1 MRNSKYRSISSVLIL
16 CLLTLPLAAEKL
28 PRVDPDKAGMSAE
41 RLERITT
48 AMQQYIDQ
56 GKLPGLVTLVTRD
69 GKIVYFKALGKLDV
83 GRGVPM
89 STDAIFRIASQSK
102 ALTSVAIMILLE
114 DGRLLLNDPV
124 SKFIPEFKNS
134 RVAVKGS
141 DKDSQGYSTAPARRE
156 ITIRDLLTHTS
167 GISYGSGPA
176 EELYKASGVHGWYFA
191 DQSIPIG
198 DAIRKLA
205 ALPFDAHPGEK
216 YIYGFSTD
224 ILGHVVEVISGKSLA
239 EFTKE
244 RITDPLKMNDT
255 HFYLPPEKLNRF
267 TPVYGAKD
275 GKLQL
280 IDEAGKND
288 YVNGPRVSFS
298 GGAGLLSTA
307 EDYARFLQMLCN
319 GGELEGIRLLSPKTV
334 QLMTVNHVG
343 NLFSENQGF
352 GLGFW
357 ITEHLGRAGEPGSVG
372 AFGWGGAYHTSY
384 WVDPAERLVAVLMTQ
399 MLPAGN
405 LDDHGKFRALV
416 YQAIT
421 TSYQTQRV
429 PGS

>member
-1 MRNSKYRSISSVLIL
+1 MKNLKRTPISFVLIL
-16 CLLTLPLAAEKL
+16 CLMVLPLAAQQL

-41 RLERITT
+41 RLERIT
-48 AMQQYIDQ
+48 AVMQQYVDQ
-56 GKLPGLVTLVTRD
+56 GRLPGMVTLVARD
-69 GKIVYFKALGKLDV
+69 AKIVYFRSFGKLDIE
-83 GRGVPM
+83 GGATMP
-89 STDAIFRIASQSK
+89 TDAIFRIASQSK
-102 ALTSVAIMILLE
+102 ALTTVAVMILLE
-114 DGRLLLNDPV
+114 EGRLLLNDPV
-124 SKFIPEFKNS
+124 SRYIPEFKNS
-134 RVAVKGS
+134 RVAVKPS
-141 DKDSQGYSTAPARRE
+141 EKESQGYSTVPARRE
-156 ITIRDLLTHTS
+156 ITIRDLLTHTA

-176 EELYKASGVHGWYFA
+176 EELYKAADLHGWYFA
-191 DQSIPIG
+191 DQQIPIG
-198 DAIRKLA
+198 EAIRKLA
-205 ALPFDAHPGEK
+205 TLPFDAHPGER
-216 YIYGFSTD
+216 YIYGFNTD
-224 ILGHVVEVISGKSLA
+224 ILGFVVEVISGMSLA
-239 EFTKE
+239 DFIKR
-244 RITDPLKMNDT
+244 RITEPLRMNDT
-255 HFYLPPEKLNRF
+255 HFYLPPEKLARF
-267 TPVYGAKD
+267 TPVYGIKE
-275 GKLQL
+275 GKMQL
-280 IDEAGKND
+280 VDEVGKND
-288 YVNGPRVSFS
+288 YVNGPRVSYS

-319 GGELEGIRLLSPKTV
+319 GGELEGVRILSPKSV

-357 ITEHLGRAGEPGSVG
+357 VTEHLGKAGEPGSVG

-421 TSYQTQRV
+421 TSYQAARV